1 VLRAEK
7 KARRERQ
14 GMKYKKRGNPDP
26 SGSTLCS
33 EESLDKLRIDFEV
46 PDEVEFS
53 VPRSSDRA
61 NDPPL
66 GYFTMYENSLEE
78 CFLTFPIPSVIL
90 DYFWRNKIALAQ
102 ATPRGIRHLVG
113 ILVRGVEC
121 DQEITVYHYLNLLK
135 IGSRGMVGNDMI
147 VAIGAHVGCLVID
160 DHPTKDRHW
169 INYFFYVKISEASVG
184 DRWLEKVVTR
194 WRYRGLSGFP
204 PCPNGLFTDFLS
216 AVRFERHLCF
226 WERTFH
232 FQRVKRA
239 MGYLSFR
246 EEMAAQERAQAENS
260 AAGVENNPS
269 RGQEDGVQDQPIVS
283 GEISEVP
290 HEKPRKSR
298 RSKKPP
304 RVPVSDGVI
313 PSSEAGA
320 SASGTALEQDGGSHS
335 TRRHKKRS
343 RRSSSVGQV
352 QSPVRAVFTGGI
364 SESVIDD
371 SKMAAWFANIQY
383 HDSDGPLPAELVAD
397 PDFGLMSRHGSR
409 HFAAANRLARK
420 LYDRGELSR
429 KSCSD
434 VQTRLGIEMEHRKS
448 VESELQAYQ
457 QRCVEAEERAVEES
471 AKASI
476 LQRQLADEKTGI
488 ASRIKRATKA
498 AMRTLATKF
507 QGKIDRAKEK
517 IRTLGG
523 NPKKKLVQLA
533 QVEANIEFARILR
546 ETPDSFDA
554 EVARTEAWL
563 PNVADGDV
571 EFDSLFAG
579 LDSDLVISPISSDS
593 SGAARDDVSLE
604 TLATD
609 VGVQNFD
616 GSVTNE
622 LGVNDDDEYVDIED

>member
-1 VLRAEK
+1 
-7 KARRERQ
+7 
-14 GMKYKKRGNPDP
+14 
-26 SGSTLCS
+26 
-33 EESLDKLRIDFEV
+33 
-46 PDEVEFS
+46 
-53 VPRSSDRA
+53 
-61 NDPPL
+61 
-66 GYFTMYENSLEE
+66 
-78 CFLTFPIPSVIL
+78 
-90 DYFWRNKIALAQ
+90 
-102 ATPRGIRHLVG
+102 
-113 ILVRGVEC
+113 
-121 DQEITVYHYLNLLK
+121 
-135 IGSRGMVGNDMI
+135 
-147 VAIGAHVGCLVID
+147 
-160 DHPTKDRHW
+160 
-169 INYFFYVKISEASVG
+169 
-184 DRWLEKVVTR
+184 
-194 WRYRGLSGFP
+194 
-204 PCPNGLFTDFLS
+204 
-216 AVRFERHLCF
+216 
-226 WERTFH
+226 
-232 FQRVKRA
+232 
-239 MGYLSFR
+239 
-246 EEMAAQERAQAENS
+246 MAAQERAQAENL
-260 AAGVENNPS
+260 AAGVETNPVG
-269 RGQEDGVQDQPIVS
+269 GQEDVFEVQPVVS

-290 HEKPRKSR
+290 QEKPKKSR

-320 SASGTALEQDGGSHS
+320 SASGTALEQDGGSHN

-352 QSPVRAVFTGGI
+352 QSPVRAVLTDGI

-371 SKMAAWFANIQY
+371 SKTAAWFANIQY

-434 VQTRLGIEMEHRKS
+434 AQTRLGIEMEHRKS

-457 QRCVEAEERAVEES
+457 RRCVEAEERAVEES

-523 NPKKKLVQLA
+523 NPKRKLVQLA
-533 QVEANIEFARILR
+533 QVETNIEFARILR
-546 ETPDSFDA
+546 EALDSFDA

-563 PNVADGDV
+563 PNVAGGDV
-571 EFDSLFAG
+571 EFDSLFVG
-579 LDSDLVISPISSDS
+579 LDSDLVISPISSGS
-593 SGAARDDVSLE
+593 SGTARDDVSLE
-604 TLATD
+604 TLAMD
-609 VGVQNFD
+609 VGVRAFD
-616 GSVTNE
+616 GSMTDE
-622 LGVNDDDEYVDIED
+622 LGVNRDDDEYVNIVD

>member
-1 VLRAEK
+1 MDPYPVLPEFDDIPFVVKSEGYEWPAEAILTQEQEEKFLHVLHAEK

-14 GMKYKKRGNPDP
+14 GMTYKKRGNPDP
-26 SGSTLCS
+26 PGSSLCS
-33 EESLDKLRIDFEV
+33 AESLDNLRTEFEV

-53 VPRSSDRA
+53 LPRSFDRA
-61 NDPPL
+61 NDPPP
-66 GYFTMYENSLEE
+66 GYFTMYENSIEE
-78 CFLTFPIPSVIL
+78 CFLTFPIPPVIL
-90 DYFWRNKIALAQ
+90 DYFWRHKIALAQ

-113 ILVRGVEC
+113 ILVRGIEC
-121 DQEITVYHYLNLLK
+121 HQEITVYHYVNLLK

-184 DRWLEKVVTR
+184 DQWLEKIR
-194 WRYRGLSGFP
+194 P
-204 PCPNGLFTDFLS
+204 DF
-216 AVRFERHLCF
+216 HP
-226 WERTFH
+226 
-232 FQRVKRA
+232 
-239 MGYLSFR
+239 
-246 EEMAAQERAQAENS
+246 AQTAENL
-260 AAGVENNPS
+260 AAGVETYPAG
-269 RGQEDGVQDQPIVS
+269 GQEGGVQDQPIVS

-290 HEKPRKSR
+290 QEKSKKSR

-320 SASGTALEQDGGSHS
+320 SASGTALEQDGESHS
-335 TRRHKKRS
+335 AQRHKKRS

-352 QSPVRAVFTGGI
+352 QSPVRAVLTDGI
-364 SESVIDD
+364 SESVSDD
-371 SKMAAWFANIQY
+371 SKTAAWFANIQY
-383 HDSDGPLPAELVAD
+383 HGSDGPLPAELVAD

-409 HFAAANRLARK
+409 HFAAANRLTRK

-434 VQTRLGIEMEHRKS
+434 AQTRLGIEMEHRKS

-457 QRCVEAEERAVEES
+457 RRCVEAEERAVEES
-471 AKASI
+471 AKESI

-498 AMRTLATKF
+498 AMHTFASKF

-533 QVEANIEFARILR
+533 QVEANIEFARIMR
-546 ETPDSFDA
+546 EALT
-554 EVARTEAWL
+554 RL
-563 PNVADGDV
+563 
-571 EFDSLFAG
+571 
-579 LDSDLVISPISSDS
+579 
-593 SGAARDDVSLE
+593 
-604 TLATD
+604 TLK
-609 VGVQNFD
+609 
-616 GSVTNE
+616 
-622 LGVNDDDEYVDIED
+622 

>member
-1 VLRAEK
+1 MSREVLAEADRWEVLAEPVENSVDGASWMDPYPVLPEFDEIPFVVKSEGYEWPADAILTQEQEDKFLHVLHVEK

-26 SGSTLCS
+26 PGSTLCS
-33 EESLDKLRIDFEV
+33 AESLDKLRTEFEV
-46 PDEVEFS
+46 PSEIEFS

-61 NDPPL
+61 DDPPP

-90 DYFWRNKIALAQ
+90 DYFWRYKIALAQ
-102 ATPRGIRHLVG
+102 ATPRG
-113 ILVRGVEC
+113 
-121 DQEITVYHYLNLLK
+121 
-135 IGSRGMVGNDMI
+135 
-147 VAIGAHVGCLVID
+147 
-160 DHPTKDRHW
+160 P
-169 INYFFYVKISEASVG
+169 
-184 DRWLEKVVTR
+184 
-194 WRYRGLSGFP
+194 SGFP
-204 PCPNGLFTDFLS
+204 PCPDGLFTDFLS

-246 EEMAAQERAQAENS
+246 EEMAAQERAHAENL
-260 AAGVENNPS
+260 AAGVETNPAG
-269 RGQEDGVQDQPIVS
+269 GQEGGVQDQPIVS

-290 HEKPRKSR
+290 REKLKKSR

-320 SASGTALEQDGGSHS
+320 SASGTALEQDGESHS
-335 TRRHKKRS
+335 ARLHKKRS
-343 RRSSSVGQV
+343 CRIPQ
-352 QSPVRAVFTGGI
+352 
-364 SESVIDD
+364 
-371 SKMAAWFANIQY
+371 
-383 HDSDGPLPAELVAD
+383 
-397 PDFGLMSRHGSR
+397 
-409 HFAAANRLARK
+409 HFAAANRLTRK

-434 VQTRLGIEMEHRKS
+434 AQTRLGIEMEHRKS

-457 QRCVEAEERAVEES
+457 RRCVEAEERAVEES

-488 ASRIKRATKA
+488 TSRIKRATKA
-498 AMRTLATKF
+498 AMRTFATK
-507 QGKIDRAKEK
+507 IMR
-517 IRTLGG
+517 
-523 NPKKKLVQLA
+523 
-533 QVEANIEFARILR
+533 EA
-546 ETPDSFDA
+546 PDSFDA

-563 PNVADGDV
+563 PNVAGSDV

-579 LDSDLVISPISSDS
+579 LDFDLVISPISSDS
-593 SGAARDDVSLE
+593 SGTARDNVSLE

-609 VGVQNFD
+609 VGVRAFD
-616 GSVTNE
+616 GSMTDE
-622 LGVNDDDEYVDIED
+622 LGVNHDDDEYVNIVD

>member
-1 VLRAEK
+1 MDPYPVLPEFDEIPFVVKSEGYEWPAEAVLTQEQEEKFLHVLRAEK

-26 SGSTLCS
+26 PGSTLCS
-33 EESLDKLRIDFEV
+33 AESLDKLRTEFEV
-46 PDEVEFS
+46 PNEVEFS

-61 NDPPL
+61 DDPPP

-90 DYFWRNKIALAQ
+90 DYFWRHRIALAQ
-102 ATPRGIRHLVG
+102 ATPRG
-113 ILVRGVEC
+113 
-121 DQEITVYHYLNLLK
+121 
-135 IGSRGMVGNDMI
+135 
-147 VAIGAHVGCLVID
+147 
-160 DHPTKDRHW
+160 P
-169 INYFFYVKISEASVG
+169 
-184 DRWLEKVVTR
+184 
-194 WRYRGLSGFP
+194 SGFP
-204 PCPNGLFTDFLS
+204 PYPDGLFTDFLS

-246 EEMAAQERAQAENS
+246 EEMAAQERAQAENL
-260 AAGVENNPS
+260 AAGVEINPAG
-269 RGQEDGVQDQPIVS
+269 GQEGVVQDQPIVS
-283 GEISEVP
+283 GEIFEVP
-290 HEKPRKSR
+290 QEKPKKSR

-313 PSSEAGA
+313 PSSETGA
-320 SASGTALEQDGGSHS
+320 SASGTALEQDGESHS
-335 TRRHKKRS
+335 ARRHKKRS

-352 QSPVRAVFTGGI
+352 QSLVCAVLTDGI

-371 SKMAAWFANIQY
+371 SKTAAWFANIQY
-383 HDSDGPLPAELVAD
+383 HGSDGPLPAELVAD

-420 LYDRGELSR
+420 FYDRAELSR

-434 VQTRLGIEMEHRKS
+434 AQTRLGIEMEHIKS

-457 QRCVEAEERAVEES
+457 RRCVEAEERAVEEN

-498 AMRTLATKF
+498 AVRTFATKF

-517 IRTLGG
+517 IRTLGR

-546 ETPDSFDA
+546 EAPDSFDA

-563 PNVADGDV
+563 PNVAGGDV

-593 SGAARDDVSLE
+593 SCTARDDVSLE

-609 VGVQNFD
+609 VGVRTFD
-616 GSVTNE
+616 GSMTNE
-622 LGVNDDDEYVDIED
+622 FGVNDDDEYVDIED